1 MVLPWWQRSEV
12 PFFSAGGAPY
22 ARNTPYVPLV
32 ELLKSFCHI
41 QDVDTPSE
49 VRERVARALPAAAD
63 PQSVQPPI
71 LDLLGV
77 LPLDDAFH
85 KVDPIQR
92 RRRIHDGV
100 RQMLWD
106 RLHSWRGADQ
116 QTEARSVDSDGSVV
130 NSWHAYP
137 QIGNSSPSANHGMD
151 APIELTFGTVLSFS
165 CQR

>member
-1 MVLPWWQRSEV
+1 
-12 PFFSAGGAPY
+12 
-22 ARNTPYVPLV
+22 V

-85 KVDPIQR
+85 KVDPIQ
-92 RRRIHDGV
+92 IADGFTTGSG
-100 RQMLWD
+100 RCC
-106 RLHSWRGADQ
+106 GTACTAGEE
-116 QTEARSVDSDGSVV
+116 QTSKRKHVA
-130 NSWHAYP
+130 
-137 QIGNSSPSANHGMD
+137 
-151 APIELTFGTVLSFS
+151 
-165 CQR
+165 